1 MRWPRSSCLGG
12 LLAATVIL
20 AGCASGQPGS
30 EAPPS
35 HASRTPTR
43 SAAVDAAADA
53 PVVAAAPRSAS
64 SAPVAVRPTPV
75 NHCAHNAAAQL
86 VKVSIRAQHAWL
98 CARTRTVFDTAI
110 TSGMV
115 GQYTSTPTGSFR
127 IQPPSRNTVLTLNTG
142 AQYPVKYWVPFDAP
156 LFGFHDS
163 SWQRFPY
170 GSPKY
175 RSQGSHGCIHMPLR
189 AMKFLYRWAE
199 VGAHVR
205 IA

>member
-1 MRWPRSSCLGG
+1 V
-12 LLAATVIL
+12 LAATVIL
-20 AGCASGQPGS
+20 AGCASGRTTS
-30 EAPPS
+30 ATPPS
-35 HASRTPTR
+35 HRSSMPTHSAS
-43 SAAVDAAADA
+43 AGA
-53 PVVAAAPRSAS
+53 PVAAAAPRSAAS
-64 SAPVAVRPTPV
+64 SSRVAVRPKPV
-75 NHCAHNAAAQL
+75 NHCAHNTAAQL

-115 GQYTSTPTGSFR
+115 GRDTSTPTGSYR

-163 SWQRFPY
+163 SWQKFPY

-189 AMKFLYRWAE
+189 GMKFLYRWAE